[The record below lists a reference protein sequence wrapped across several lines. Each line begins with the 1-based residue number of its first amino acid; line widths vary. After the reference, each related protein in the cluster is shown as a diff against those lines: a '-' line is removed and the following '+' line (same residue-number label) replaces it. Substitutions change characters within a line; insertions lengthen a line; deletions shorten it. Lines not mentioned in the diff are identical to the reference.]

1 MYIYFSNKTLVNG
14 ADEEGGGENP
24 VKRSP
29 YQLPST
35 SSFRHQQDTIS
46 GSQEVSRLRFSVVP
60 QSSRNRAVG
69 ANSKQYQGSALTVP
83 PIYFP
88 RHYLH
93 SIEQKAEVKASSDQP
108 SAAVLIDNSESVTSR
123 GHSYRVTQKS
133 HSHEYVTSTHSK
145 HSDEKEP
152 QHVYESD
159 TNIHDHEPAVLQ
171 PTAKKPKKTSKES
184 VKYVYHYATIEV
196 PVFPALGFKRFKVGQ
211 PIVLNSKLLNQVHLS
226 HQFQHYKP
234 YKSSSS
240 KSKWR
245 PIYPKRNHYE
255 RPSTIL
261 NLYLDEPHNY
271 YFKRG
276 TAGETSAVES
286 LGKQEPESTEETQQ
300 QQEKQQQ
307 EAKEPVS

>member
-1 MYIYFSNKTLVNG
+1 MLDQT
-14 ADEEGGGENP
+14 
-24 VKRSP
+24 
-29 YQLPST
+29 
-35 SSFRHQQDTIS
+35 H
-46 GSQEVSRLRFSVVP
+46 
-60 QSSRNRAVG
+60 
-69 ANSKQYQGSALTVP
+69 VP

-133 HSHEYVTSTHSK
+133 HSHEYVTRQPEANSFFETVGGDHYIVQPPGTPVDIRPQLSRFT
-145 HSDEKEP
+145 EKDAIKVNTNYEP
-152 QHVYESD
+152 ENPYHP
-159 TNIHDHEPAVLQ
+159 HHQ